1 MSSLLRLPQCNLV
14 TMEINKC
21 VAVVS
26 VSHILE
32 AESHTHLSRDE
43 MLLPWRSVIGCV
55 WHKGEILRGWRTRAQ
70 ACWGT
75 IKVLQELEPG
85 VHQTGGCPAQLFL
98 KQKIT
103 QKTLQLHY
111 SRSTAIFGQFSRC
124 FAPCSCLWT
133 EVVLTPA
140 ADSDCDVMPSCFII
154 LVCNVPHEWH
164 VSNRVYSSLLS
175 PWPAVLS
182 LWLADQPPAGMT
194 QMALCC
200 DANQCLRFWWCA
212 LIIISINSLLNK
224 QKRLTLFN
232 TFLHWLFLF
241 CKIKTF
247 NLSTSQLSSDKL
259 LLWQCQKQHTAW
271 HNLCRSAR
279 DVRIEINVLF
289 SSEQLWNKLCLFNW
303 I

>member
-1 MSSLLRLPQCNLV
+1 M
-14 TMEINKC
+14 
-21 VAVVS
+21 
-26 VSHILE
+26 LE
-32 AESHTHLSRDE
+32 NHEGSAG
-43 MLLPWRSVIGCV
+43 V
-55 WHKGEILRGWRTRAQ
+55 RTRRLS
-70 ACWGT
+70 CWSVET
-75 IKVLQELEPG
+75 IPG
-85 VHQTGGCPAQLFL
+85 IIYWLISQLFL

-103 QKTLQLHY
+103 QNTSITLQSQY
-111 SRSTAIFGQFSRC
+111 SHLWSVFQMF
-124 FAPCSCLWT
+124 CSMFLSLNWNC
-133 EVVLTPA
+133 PHPSA

-154 LVCNVPHEWH
+154 LVCNVPHEWP
-164 VSNRVYSSLLS
+164 VSNWVYSSLLS

-212 LIIISINSLLNK
+212 LVIISINSLLNK
-224 QKRLTLFN
+224 QKRPTLFN

-259 LLWQCQKQHTAW
+259 LLWQCQKQDTAW
-271 HNLCRSAR
+271 HNLCRFAR

-289 SSEQLWNKLCLFNW
+289 SSEQLWNKLCSFNW

>member
-1 MSSLLRLPQCNLV
+1 M
-14 TMEINKC
+14 
-21 VAVVS
+21 
-26 VSHILE
+26 LE
-32 AESHTHLSRDE
+32 N
-43 MLLPWRSVIGCV
+43 
-55 WHKGEILRGWRTRAQ
+55 HKGSAGVRTRRLS
-70 ACWGT
+70 CWSVET
-75 IKVLQELEPG
+75 IPG
-85 VHQTGGCPAQLFL
+85 IIYRLISQLFL

-124 FAPCSCLWT
+124 FDPCSCLWT
-133 EVVLTPA
+133 EIVLTPQQLTQT
-140 ADSDCDVMPSCFII
+140 VMLCHHASSYWSVTSLMNDPFLTGFIAVCF
-154 LVCNVPHEWH
+154 LPGLQ
-164 VSNRVYSSLLS
+164 S
-175 PWPAVLS
+175 S

-224 QKRLTLFN
+224 QKRPTLFN

-259 LLWQCQKQHTAW
+259 LLWLCQKQDTAW
-271 HNLCRSAR
+271 HNLCRFAH
-279 DVRIEINVLF
+279 DVRIEINLLF
-289 SSEQLWNKLCLFNW
+289 FFLRATVE
-303 I
+303 